1 MQNLLNSEKYFTSLL
16 VIHQEIYSEELKR
29 KIKVAKEFNALNCR
43 FNGGTVPYGYSIN
56 EERSYVVN
64 PLTAPIVLEV
74 YICYANGQSACEI
87 QQKLLKRNIVF
98 STARIYNLLRNRNY
112 IGEYHYNGVVIPG
125 GIPAIIP
132 NNLFQ
137 KVQKSR
143 SHKATGD

>member
-1 MQNLLNSEKYFTSLL
+1 MENETLYNSILAAHKEL
-16 VIHQEIYSEELKR
+16 YSEELKR
-29 KIKVAKEFNALNCR
+29 KIRASKEYNALNCR

-64 PLTAPIVLEV
+64 PLIPPIVLEV